1 MKNNNSFY
9 ETQIIAM
16 EAHITKLEFDR
27 DLESM
32 KPATSTRLLIVKGF
46 NQMIEDLE
54 NWVNHLESKIV

>member
-9 ETQIIAM
+9 EARIIEM

-27 DLESM
+27 DLEAM

-46 NQMIEDLE
+46 NEMIADAEK
-54 NWVNHLESKIV
+54 WVNHLESKIV